1 VRPGIDRARLVQW
14 LEDARIETR
23 LVFGGNI
30 IRQPGFL
37 NIEKRVHGDL
47 HDSDIIMRDTLFI
60 GVYPGLTEE
69 MIGYVLET
77 FRSYFISAGKSGPL
91 VSLAVMG

>member
-1 VRPGIDRARLVQW
+1 
-14 LEDARIETR
+14 
-23 LVFGGNI
+23 
-30 IRQPGFL
+30 
-37 NIEKRVHGDL
+37 
-47 HDSDIIMRDTLFI
+47 MRDTLFI

-77 FRSYFISAGKSGPL
+77 FRSYFTSAGKSGPL